1 MANFFIDR
9 PIFAWVVAILI
20 MVAGALSL
28 ATLPVAQFPAIAAP
42 VITISASYP
51 GASAKTL
58 EDSVTQ
64 VIEQQMKGIDGL
76 VYMYSSSDSAGQ
88 TAVNLSFNSDVNI
101 DIAQVQVQN
110 KLQLAVPLLPSEVQ
124 RQGLAVTKS
133 ARNFLLIVSLIS
145 EDGSLTG
152 ADLSDFIAANI
163 QDPLSRVSGVG
174 ETQLF
179 GAQYAMRVWLDP
191 VKMTQFRLNPS
202 DIVAAINEQNA
213 QIPGG
218 QVGAAP
224 ALAGQQIN
232 FTVNASSRFE
242 TIAQFE
248 NIFLKANPD
257 GSSLFLKDVAR
268 LELNSQIFSAEV
280 FYNGKPASGMAIKLA
295 SGANALNTVSLIKAE
310 LDSLSQFYPPGV
322 RHVYPY
328 DTAPFVKISI
338 MEVFH
343 TLGEAIFLVFLV
355 MYLFL
360 QNFRITLI
368 PTIAIPVVLLGTFG
382 VMSMAGYSINSLT
395 MFGMVLAIGLLVD
408 DAIVVVENVERIMH
422 EEKIGPKEAAKKSM
436 AQITGALVGVAMVIA
451 AVFIPMAFMSG
462 STGVIFRQFSITIVT
477 AMSLSLLVA
486 IVLTPALCAT
496 MLPDVI
502 HPKTKGFFGR
512 FNNGFDRVTGRYEG
526 GVTHVI
532 SRPKRY
538 LLLFV
543 LGIGLIGYL
552 FFRLPSGF
560 LPEEDQGII
569 FAQVTLPAGAT
580 FERTKEVL
588 GQVDNY
594 FRTVEKDTVESVMTV
609 AGYSFG
615 GSGQN
620 AGIAFVSLK
629 EWDQRKGA
637 QNRVN
642 AIVQRASMAFSQ
654 ISEARVFAFA
664 PPAVLELGNAT
675 GFDFQL
681 IDRGNLGHDALMN
694 AMNTILV
701 KANQHPDLMAV
712 RPNGLGDVDEYVLN
726 IDLGKAGAQGL
737 SKGVINSAVAA
748 YWGSSYVNDFLDRG
762 RTKRVYIQADAPFRM
777 QATDFNQYHVRNA
790 NGDMVPFSSFITSRM
805 EKGSPRLERFNG
817 LPSRQILGMPK
828 PGKSSGQAM
837 NAMEQL
843 ASELPPG
850 FDFAWSGLSLEE
862 KTAGAQAPMLYAL
875 SILIVFLCL
884 AALYESWSIPFA
896 VLMVVPTGALGAL
909 LGVLM
914 RNMNN
919 DIYFQIGILT
929 VVGLS
934 AKNSILIVEFARE
947 LYDKGEDLY
956 EATIH
961 AARLRLRPI
970 IMTSMAF
977 VLGVLPLMIS
987 SGAGSGGQ
995 NAIGTTV
1002 VCGVLTATM
1011 LGIFFTPISFTL
1023 VNRIFKR
1030 KQTDAVTG
1038 AAHSAN
1044 VGLPSKS
1051 ARDEEH

>member
-462 STGVIFRQFSITIVT
+462 STGVILLPCSFRWLSCLVRLALFSD
-477 AMSLSLLVA
+477 SFPLRLSLR
-486 IVLTPALCAT
+486 C
-496 MLPDVI
+496 
-502 HPKTKGFFGR
+502 R
-512 FNNGFDRVTGRYEG
+512 CR
-526 GVTHVI
+526 
-532 SRPKRY
+532 S
-538 LLLFV
+538 LL
-543 LGIGLIGYL
+543 
-552 FFRLPSGF
+552 R
-560 LPEEDQGII
+560 
-569 FAQVTLPAGAT
+569 
-580 FERTKEVL
+580 
-588 GQVDNY
+588 
-594 FRTVEKDTVESVMTV
+594 
-609 AGYSFG
+609 SF
-615 GSGQN
+615 
-620 AGIAFVSLK
+620 
-629 EWDQRKGA
+629 
-637 QNRVN
+637 
-642 AIVQRASMAFSQ
+642 
-654 ISEARVFAFA
+654 
-664 PPAVLELGNAT
+664 
-675 GFDFQL
+675 
-681 IDRGNLGHDALMN
+681 
-694 AMNTILV
+694 
-701 KANQHPDLMAV
+701 
-712 RPNGLGDVDEYVLN
+712 
-726 IDLGKAGAQGL
+726 
-737 SKGVINSAVAA
+737 
-748 YWGSSYVNDFLDRG
+748 
-762 RTKRVYIQADAPFRM
+762 
-777 QATDFNQYHVRNA
+777 
-790 NGDMVPFSSFITSRM
+790 
-805 EKGSPRLERFNG
+805 
-817 LPSRQILGMPK
+817 
-828 PGKSSGQAM
+828 
-837 NAMEQL
+837 
-843 ASELPPG
+843 
-850 FDFAWSGLSLEE
+850 
-862 KTAGAQAPMLYAL
+862 
-875 SILIVFLCL
+875 
-884 AALYESWSIPFA
+884 
-896 VLMVVPTGALGAL
+896 
-909 LGVLM
+909 
-914 RNMNN
+914 
-919 DIYFQIGILT
+919 
-929 VVGLS
+929 
-934 AKNSILIVEFARE
+934 
-947 LYDKGEDLY
+947 
-956 EATIH
+956 
-961 AARLRLRPI
+961 
-970 IMTSMAF
+970 
-977 VLGVLPLMIS
+977 
-987 SGAGSGGQ
+987 
-995 NAIGTTV
+995 
-1002 VCGVLTATM
+1002 
-1011 LGIFFTPISFTL
+1011 
-1023 VNRIFKR
+1023 
-1030 KQTDAVTG
+1030 
-1038 AAHSAN
+1038 
-1044 VGLPSKS
+1044 
-1051 ARDEEH
+1051 